1 MRFSQGIKN
10 MHHFAENALNSV
22 FTTYSRHPTSISPP
36 HTKKAL
42 YVNKA
47 SSLKLYSHKDPF
59 YTHRECGMLRTNLIC
74 SHIVSFDDIIHLFL
88 HVILTFEKIFIYI
101 NNNFKC

>member
-10 MHHFAENALNSV
+10 MHHFAENILNSV
-22 FTTYSRHPTSISPP
+22 FTAYSRHPTSISP
-36 HTKKAL
+36 HAKKAL
-42 YVNKA
+42 YANKA
-47 SSLKLYSHKDPF
+47 IFLTFHSHNDSL
-59 YTHRECGMLRTNLIC
+59 YTHRECGMLRTDLIC

-101 NNNFKC
+101 NSNFKY